1 LIFRELM
8 SLVMLLAIGDFEGVI
23 AALSR
28 AIMMNWN
35 RRGYG
40 EGIDVVALSS
50 A

>member
-1 LIFRELM
+1 M
-8 SLVMLLAIGDFEGVI
+8 SLVMLLGIGDFEGVI
-23 AALSR
+23 TALSR
-28 AIMMNWN
+28 TIMMNWN